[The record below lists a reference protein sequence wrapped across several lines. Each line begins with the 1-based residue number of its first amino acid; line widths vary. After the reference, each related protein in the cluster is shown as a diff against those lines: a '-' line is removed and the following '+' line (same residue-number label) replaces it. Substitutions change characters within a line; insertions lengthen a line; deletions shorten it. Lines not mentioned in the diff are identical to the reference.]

1 MPSPPFPSCTHQVE
15 FIYAKNW
22 FANVSISRSSALIS
36 LTWPKRLSSQ
46 MDFPMVILFSLHVLV
61 IFFISL
67 CCLKCQV
74 SLLTAYSCFNVIVIT
89 VLKGKIED
97 IELPVAKV
105 DIIIS
110 EWMGYFLLFEN
121 MLNSVLYAR
130 DKWLVSCNYISLCK
144 FIACSLI
151 NVYT

>member
-1 MPSPPFPSCTHQVE
+1 LVCQCFYFQVE
-15 FIYAKNW
+15 CSHIANMAKEIVESNG
-22 FANVSISRSSALIS
+22 FSNGNS
-36 LTWPKRLSSQ
+36 
-46 MDFPMVILFSLHVLV
+46 ILFACSGNF
-61 IFFISL
+61 FFISL
-67 CCLKCQV
+67 CCHKCQV